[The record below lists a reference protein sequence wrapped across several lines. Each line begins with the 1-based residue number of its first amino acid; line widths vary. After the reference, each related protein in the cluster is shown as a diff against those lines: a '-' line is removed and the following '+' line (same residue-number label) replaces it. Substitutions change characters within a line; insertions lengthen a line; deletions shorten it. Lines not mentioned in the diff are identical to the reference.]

1 MDRLKPY
8 LRAETLVFLVLW
20 LGLMILG
27 RTALFRDPGT
37 FWHTR
42 VGQEILKTGK
52 FPTQD
57 GFSFTREGERWIAYH
72 WLGEVLMAA
81 VHVVLGWDG
90 LLLLFASAIAAL
102 YSWVFVRLK
111 RSGFHPLAAVV
122 LVGLVLA
129 ASVHNWHI
137 RPHMAT
143 LFGMA
148 ITYTILLDIDA
159 GRLPLNRLAWLAPLF
174 LVWANMHGGVLGGL
188 ATVALVLAA
197 WSVAFRLG
205 LPTPLRHLRDIGL
218 LLVVGI
224 ACGLTLPITPYGPEA
239 LSFWLKILSLDLG
252 AIIQEHGPLRWQ
264 EPTGWAMIA
273 VAAVYLLTLAGI
285 LPDWPRMTWIVPLLW
300 LWQAYEHNR
309 HAPLF
314 ALVAIL
320 AVADMMPLT
329 RWAGYLKARGS
340 DLFRGDVERGSD
352 WRAWLFPFGVV
363 LVSLLT
369 QLAGVPVPV
378 LGRGWVWED
387 PKHWPVGLLPTLQAL
402 KADGD
407 ATADSV
413 PTFNDML
420 YGGYVIYHVPHLRVF
435 IDDRCELYGQEFLE
449 QYAEAESHRPERIE
463 EWVQQWRFRHVLT
476 RRGSRFDEHLQ
487 AHPQKW
493 QKLAEDQAAVL
504 YLRKLP

>member
-8 LRAETLVFLVLW
+8 VRAETLVFLVLW
-20 LGLMILG
+20 LGLMMLG

-42 VGQEILKTGK
+42 VGQEILQTGT

-57 GFSFTREGERWIAYH
+57 AFSFTREGERWIAYH

-81 VHVVLGWDG
+81 VHAVLGWDG
-90 LLLLFASAIAAL
+90 LLVLLASAVAAL
-102 YSWVFVRLK
+102 YSWVFVRLN

-122 LVGLVLA
+122 LIGLVLA
-129 ASVHNWHI
+129 ASVHNWHV

-148 ITYTILLDIDA
+148 ISYAILLDIDA
-159 GRLPLNRLAWLAPLF
+159 GRMPLNRLAWLIPLF
-174 LVWANMHGGVLGGL
+174 LLWANVHGGVLGGL
-188 ATVALVLAA
+188 ATLALIGSGWSLA
-197 WSVAFRLG
+197 FLLG
-205 LPTPLRHLRDIGL
+205 LPTPLRSLRDTGL

-224 ACGLTLPITPYGPEA
+224 ACGLTLLITPYGIEA
-239 LSFWLKILSLDLG
+239 LSFWMRILSLDLG
-252 AIIQEHGPLRWQ
+252 AIIQEHGPLWWN
-264 EPTGWAMIA
+264 EPPSWAVLA
-273 VAAVYLLTLAGI
+273 VAAVYLLALAGI
-285 LPDWPRMTWIVPLLW
+285 LPEWPRMTWIVPLLW

-320 AVADMMPLT
+320 AVGDMMPLT

-340 DLFRGDVERGSD
+340 DLFRADVERSSD
-352 WRAWLFPFGVV
+352 RRAWLAPAGVV
-363 LVSLLT
+363 LLTLLT
-369 QLAGVPVPV
+369 ELAGVNWPV
-378 LGRGWVWED
+378 LGREWVQED
-387 PKHWPVGLLPTLQAL
+387 PRHWPVGLLPSLQNL
-402 KADGD
+402 TPDTNGSDG
-407 ATADSV
+407 SV
-413 PTFNDML
+413 RIFNDML
-420 YGGYVIYHVPHLRVF
+420 YGGYVIYHVRHLKVF

-449 QYAEAESHRPERIE
+449 QYAEAESQRPEQIDTWAE
-463 EWVQQWRFRHVLT
+463 QWRFRHVLT

-487 AHPQKW
+487 GHPDKW